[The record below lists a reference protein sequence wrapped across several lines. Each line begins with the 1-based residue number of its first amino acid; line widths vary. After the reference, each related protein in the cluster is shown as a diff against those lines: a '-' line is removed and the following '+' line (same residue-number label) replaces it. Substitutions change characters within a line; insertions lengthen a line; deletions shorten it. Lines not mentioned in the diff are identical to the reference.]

1 MSAPQDSARR
11 GRLVVISGPS
21 GSGKT
26 TIKRRLSQHPA
37 IKVAITVT
45 TRKPRAG
52 EVADQAYHF
61 VDRDAFLLMEKKGL
75 FAETNDV
82 FSNGHLYGSLKAE
95 LEQALADPKIVYLM
109 EVDVTG
115 AHNLKAA
122 GYDGTYVFI
131 APPDMTVLE
140 RRLRERGTD
149 DPAAIEKRLARAQ
162 AETRQAEHD
171 GSHIVVNRDVE
182 QAVAEVLRLIGLGP
196 TGGGGGKGG
205 GPAGKPA
212 ATGKAGP
219 AGRAGEARRSGGG
232 EPGASPGRPKTSDTM
247 RKQERS

>member
-1 MSAPQDSARR
+1 MSPAARQ

-26 TIKRRLSQHPA
+26 TIKRRLAQHPA
-37 IKVAITVT
+37 IKVAVTVT
-45 TRKPRAG
+45 TRRPRAG

-61 VDRDAFLLMEKKGL
+61 VDRETFLLMQGKGL

-95 LEQALADPKIVYLM
+95 LEQALADLHTVYLM

-115 AHNLKAA
+115 ARNLKAA
-122 GYDGTYVFI
+122 GYSGTYVFI
-131 APPDMTVLE
+131 APPDMATLE

-149 DPAAIEKRLARAQ
+149 DPSAIEARLTRAQEEMRLARD
-162 AETRQAEHD
+162 D
-171 GSHIVVNRDVE
+171 GSHIVVNRAVDE
-182 QAVAEVLRLIGLGP
+182 AVAEVLRLIGLGP
-196 TGGGGGKGG
+196 GGGAG
-205 GPAGKPA
+205 GPA
-212 ATGKAGP
+212 AGP
-219 AGRAGEARRSGGG
+219 TAGRGGS
-232 EPGASPGRPKTSDTM
+232 ASPGRSTTSDTL

>member
-1 MSAPQDSARR
+1 MSAATHQ

-26 TIKRRLSQHPA
+26 TIKRRLAQHPA
-37 IKVAITVT
+37 IKVAVTVT
-45 TRKPRAG
+45 TRRPRAG

-61 VDRDAFLLMEKKGL
+61 VDRDAFLLMEKRGL

-95 LEQALADPKIVYLM
+95 LEQSLADLGTVYLM

-115 AHNLKAA
+115 ARNLKAA
-122 GYDGTYVFI
+122 GYSGTYVFI
-131 APPDMTVLE
+131 APPDMATLE

-162 AETRQAEHD
+162 EEMRLARAD
-171 GSHIVVNRDVE
+171 GSHIVVNQSVDA
-182 QAVAEVLRLIGLGP
+182 AVAEVLRLIGLAPNGSTGAAGGP
-196 TGGGGGKGG
+196 TAGRGGS
-205 GPAGKPA
+205 
-212 ATGKAGP
+212 AGP
-219 AGRAGEARRSGGG
+219 GRST
-232 EPGASPGRPKTSDTM
+232 TSDTL

>member
-1 MSAPQDSARR
+1 MSAAVETRRR

-26 TIKRRLSQHPA
+26 TIKRRLAQHPA
-37 IKVAITVT
+37 IQVAVTVT
-45 TRKPRAG
+45 TRAPRAG

-61 VDRDAFLLMEKKGL
+61 VDRDTFQRMQAQGL

-95 LEQALADPKIVYLM
+95 LEQSLADPDAVYLM

-115 AHNLKAA
+115 AHHLKQA
-122 GYDGTYVFI
+122 GYAGTYVFI

-149 DPAAIEKRLARAQ
+149 DPAAIEARLARAQ
-162 AETRQAEHD
+162 EEMRLAQAD
-171 GSHIVVNRDVE
+171 GSQLIVNTSVDE
-182 QAVAEVLRLIGLGP
+182 AVAQVLRLIGL
-196 TGGGGGKGG
+196 
-205 GPAGKPA
+205 A
-212 ATGKAGP
+212 AP
-219 AGRAGEARRSGGG
+219 R
-232 EPGASPGRPKTSDTM
+232 GASQGAAPGRPGTSDTLGT
-247 RKQERS
+247 QERS

>member
-1 MSAPQDSARR
+1 MSAADSTADAGRPAAPR

-26 TIKRRLSQHPA
+26 TIKRRLAQHPA
-37 IKVAITVT
+37 IKVAVTVT

-61 VDRDAFLLMEKKGL
+61 VDRETFLLMQKKGL

-82 FSNGHLYGSLKAE
+82 FSNGHLYGSLRAE
-95 LEQALADPKIVYLM
+95 LEQALADPDAVYLM

-115 AHNLKAA
+115 AHNLKRS
-122 GYDGTYVFI
+122 GYGGTYVFI

-162 AETRQAEHD
+162 EEMRLAQAD
-171 GSHIVVNRDVE
+171 GSQIVVNQSVE
-182 QAVAEVLRLIGLGP
+182 EAVARVLELIGLGP
-196 TGGGGGKGG
+196 GG
-205 GPAGKPA
+205 
-212 ATGKAGP
+212 
-219 AGRAGEARRSGGG
+219 REA
-232 EPGASPGRPKTSDTM
+232 ASPGRPRTSDTL

>member
-1 MSAPQDSARR
+1 MSAAAHDTARR

-26 TIKRRLSQHPA
+26 TIKRRLAQHPS
-37 IKVAITVT
+37 IKVAVTVT
-45 TRKPRAG
+45 TRRPRAG

-61 VDRDAFLLMEKKGL
+61 VDRDAFLLMQQKGL

-82 FSNGHLYGSLKAE
+82 FSNGHLYGSLRAE
-95 LEQALADPKIVYLM
+95 LEQALADAGTVYLM

-115 AHNLKAA
+115 ARNLKAA

-162 AETRQAEHD
+162 AEMRQARDD
-171 GSHIVVNRDVE
+171 GSHIVVNQSVDE
-182 QAVAEVLRLIGLGP
+182 AVAEVLRLIGLGP
-196 TGGGGGKGG
+196 GGAG
-205 GPAGKPA
+205 GPGAARAAGP
-212 ATGKAGP
+212 P
-219 AGRAGEARRSGGG
+219 AGRGGT
-232 EPGASPGRPKTSDTM
+232 ASPGRTTTSDTL